1 MRNIFTTILNILFF
15 SVVVISAFAVS
26 TIALTKKVNE
36 YRAQEQRG
44 ISATVIKQQLP
55 IVSFSSGYVK
65 KIYAKEGKEVKKND
79 LLVEI
84 DNPVLKGKVLALQNY
99 PDNVSAQTE
108 AKVAEEEM
116 KGLNVYA
123 PVDGFVS
130 DVAVT
135 DGSPVETFSKLMTV
149 YSNENVE
156 VLADLTDDQY
166 LQTQQ
171 MHELKVY
178 SKRLNQDFV
187 VVPDVLRP
195 DTKTNGLQTKQIGLY
210 LVFKD
215 PTAAKSLLNNED
227 VQLELNTTNDT
238 ARKPIDI
245 FVDFWNSLLLDKK
258 KQ

>member
-1 MRNIFTTILNILFF
+1 MKNLFTLFLNIIFF
-15 SVVVISAFAVS
+15 SVVVIAAFAVS

-36 YRAQEQRG
+36 YRAQTAKG
-44 ISATVIKQQLP
+44 ITATVTKQQLP

-65 KIYAKEGKEVKKND
+65 KIYVKEGKEVKKND
-79 LLVEI
+79 LLVVI

-130 DVAVT
+130 DVSIT
-135 DGSPVETFSKLMTV
+135 EGSPIENFSKLMTV

-166 LQTQQ
+166 LATQQ
-171 MHELKVY
+171 MHEIKVY

-195 DTKTNGLQTKQIGLY
+195 DTKMGSMQTKQIGLY
-210 LVFKD
+210 FIFKD
-215 PTAAKSLLNNED
+215 PIAAKSLLNNED
-227 VQLELNTTNDT
+227 VQLELNNQSDNT
-238 ARKPIDI
+238 RKPIDV

>member
-1 MRNIFTTILNILFF
+1 MRNIFTLILNIVFF
-15 SVVVISAFAVS
+15 SFVVLSAFAVS

-36 YRAQEQRG
+36 YRAQITKG
-44 ISATVIKQQLP
+44 ITATVIKQELP
-55 IVSFSSGYVK
+55 VVSFSSGFIKKLYV
-65 KIYAKEGKEVKKND
+65 KEGKEVKKND

-84 DNPVLKGKVLALQNY
+84 DNPVLKGKIQALQNY

-108 AKVAEEEM
+108 ARVAQEEM
-116 KGLNVYA
+116 KGLSIYA

-130 DVAVT
+130 GVT
-135 DGSPVETFSKLMTV
+135 ITEGSPVENFSKLMTI

-166 LQTQQ
+166 LTAQQ
-171 MHELKVY
+171 MHEIKVY

-195 DTKTNGLQTKQIGLY
+195 DTKKGEFQTKQIGLY
-210 LVFKD
+210 FVFKD
-215 PTAAKSLLNNED
+215 SIAAKSLLNNED
-227 VQLELNTTNDT
+227 IQLELNTQSDT
-238 ARKPIDI
+238 TRKPIDI